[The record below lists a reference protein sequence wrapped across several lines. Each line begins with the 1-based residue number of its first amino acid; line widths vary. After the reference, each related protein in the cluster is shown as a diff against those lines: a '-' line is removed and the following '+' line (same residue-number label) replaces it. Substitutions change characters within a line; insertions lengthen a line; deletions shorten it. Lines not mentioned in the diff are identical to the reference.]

1 MRSAAL
7 SPTSTPTQRSALG
20 RLDWNVVVTVLEDSF
35 RDACRLLQRWG
46 PVRRTAYYNLLVVTV
61 DDPVRFLVDFAAAVA
76 ESPGLLN
83 FVSHVVPA
91 HRTIDF
97 ANAEEF
103 EARAREVALGWLVN
117 LAGCGFYVRLHR
129 RGLKGTL
136 STPKEERFL
145 DEVLLEGLNAA
156 GKPGRISFEAPD
168 AVIQVETIDGR
179 AGLSLWTADDLR
191 HYPFLGVGR

>member
-1 MRSAAL
+1 MQTL
-7 SPTSTPTQRSALG
+7 PTSAPAQHSALG
-20 RLDWNVVVTVLEDSF
+20 GFDWNVVVTALKDSV

-46 PVRRTAYYNLLVVTV
+46 SVRRTAYYNVLAMTV
-61 DDPVRFLVDFAAAVA
+61 DDPIRFLADFAAAVSA
-76 ESPGLLN
+76 SPGLLN

-97 ANAEEF
+97 SNAEEF
-103 EARAREVALGWLVN
+103 EARAREVALGWLPK
-117 LAGCGFYVRLHR
+117 LAGSSFHVRLHR

-145 DEVLLEGLNAA
+145 NEVLLEGLKVA

-191 HYPFLGVGR
+191 RYPFLGVGR